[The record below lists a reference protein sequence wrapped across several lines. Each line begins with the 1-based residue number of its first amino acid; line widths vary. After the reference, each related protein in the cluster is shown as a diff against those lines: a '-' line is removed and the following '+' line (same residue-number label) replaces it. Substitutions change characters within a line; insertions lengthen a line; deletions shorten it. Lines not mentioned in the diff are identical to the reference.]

1 MTNLI
6 RLIFMPI
13 FKERKLRM
21 KKSEKIEILEKEVT
35 RLNEL
40 LDHSSA
46 RQFERLKEEM
56 EQEVAE
62 LKEYKERYRVLIEE
76 VEELKIELENGVAEV
91 EF

>member
-21 KKSEKIEILEKEVT
+21 MKSENIEILEKEVT

-40 LDHSSA
+40 LEHSSA
-46 RQFERLKEEM
+46 RQFEKLKEEM

-62 LKEYKERYRVLIEE
+62 LREYKERYRVLIEE
-76 VEELKIELENGVAEV
+76 VEALNIELENGVAEV